1 MNIILSMSYIATGVC
16 NSLTRVGM
24 YEYNNY
30 LIRYMYTNN
39 YSTKHFYKC
48 FNISILYNRL

>member
-16 NSLTRVGM
+16 NSLTMVGM